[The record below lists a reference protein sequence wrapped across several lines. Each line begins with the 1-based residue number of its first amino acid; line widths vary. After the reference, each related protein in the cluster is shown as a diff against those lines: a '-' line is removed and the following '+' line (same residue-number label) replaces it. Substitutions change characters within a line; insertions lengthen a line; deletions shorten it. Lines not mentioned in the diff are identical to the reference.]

1 MTQDPERPS
10 PADQPADRPADR
22 PGAQTDGTAP
32 PSARIDESAA
42 ESGQPADMA
51 YYRVPARSGAMMLL
65 GTIAIPL
72 AVIVGIAVVLLIA
85 L

>member
-1 MTQDPERPS
+1 MTHDPERPS

-72 AVIVGIAVVLLIA
+72 AVIAVVLLMA

>member
-22 PGAQTDGTAP
+22 PGAQTDCTAP

-42 ESGQPADMA
+42 ESGQFADMA
-51 YYRVPARSGAMMLL
+51 YYRVPARSGAMTLL

-72 AVIVGIAVVLLIA
+72 AVIVGIAIVLLIA

>member
-10 PADQPADRPADR
+10 PADQPA
-22 PGAQTDGTAP
+22 PGSGVQTDGTAP

>member
-1 MTQDPERPS
+1 
-10 PADQPADRPADR
+10 
-22 PGAQTDGTAP
+22 
-32 PSARIDESAA
+32 
-42 ESGQPADMA
+42 MA

>member
-10 PADQPADRPADR
+10 PADRPAD
-22 PGAQTDGTAP
+22 PSGAQTDGTAP

>member
-1 MTQDPERPS
+1 MTEDPERPS
-10 PADQPADRPADR
+10 PADQPADR

-42 ESGQPADMA
+42 ESGQPADRA
-51 YYRVPARSGAMMLL
+51 YYRGPARSGAMMLL

-72 AVIVGIAVVLLIA
+72 AVIVGIAVVLLMA

>member
-10 PADQPADRPADR
+10 PAER

-51 YYRVPARSGAMMLL
+51 YYRFPARSGAMMLL

-72 AVIVGIAVVLLIA
+72 AVIVGIAVVLLMA

>member
-1 MTQDPERPS
+1 MSQHSEHPS
-10 PADQPADRPADR
+10 PADQS
-22 PGAQTDGTAP
+22 DGPVPHPTTT
-32 PSARIDESAA
+32 DESAA
-42 ESGQPADMA
+42 ETGQPADMA

>member
-10 PADQPADRPADR
+10 PADQPADR

-42 ESGQPADMA
+42 ESG
-51 YYRVPARSGAMMLL
+51 
-65 GTIAIPL
+65 
-72 AVIVGIAVVLLIA
+72 
-85 L
+85 

>member
-1 MTQDPERPS
+1 MTQDPDRPA
-10 PADQPADRPADR
+10 PADQPADR

-51 YYRVPARSGAMMLL
+51 YYRVPAKSGAMMLL

>member
-10 PADQPADRPADR
+10 PADRPADR
-22 PGAQTDGTAP
+22 PGTQTDGTAP

>member
-10 PADQPADRPADR
+10 PADRPADR
-22 PGAQTDGTAP
+22 PGARTDGTAP
-32 PSARIDESAA
+32 PSASIDESAA